1 MNQQLR
7 QRNRPDDAT
16 FIEPSGGILTEQLVS
31 KLRGESCSESA
42 VQPSTF
48 GIGSVGAPTSETE
61 LEEQISAAWE
71 ELVERWDEISRDNAV
86 FSMNVSEARSKWI
99 RRLFEELGF
108 SPEHHQADMT
118 ADGVTAKVDYLGW
131 TPKDAVHA
139 DADVPA
145 TSPPLLH
152 MVQPDPERP
161 LDDGDHHGSNRKS
174 PHDELQTFLNASTD
188 LQWSIVTDGL
198 KLRLLR
204 DYFHTYTRGY
214 VEFDLEN
221 IFTNRNYE
229 DFRAIYRLCHASR
242 FIVDGD
248 GDDATSPL
256 ESLYQVALATGVKVG
271 ENLQSNVVE
280 ALEVLGN
287 GFLTPE
293 IRTALEEGGQDV
305 ADEYYQGLLRVVYR
319 LLFLLFAEQRGM
331 MTDRG
336 DLYTEEYS
344 ISTLRERSERASGR
358 DTQVDLWEGLQVTFR
373 LVGQGRDDGVLSV
386 PGYNGGLFDD
396 SKMAYIDD
404 AVCPNHA
411 LLDAI
416 HKLTHVEQQGYQ
428 QRISY
433 ADLGVDEIGAVYES
447 LLEFTP
453 QYAETAVEIEERK
466 VSSRT
471 FYLDDRGMERKE
483 TGSYYTKPELVDE
496 LIQSALKPTVDDRVD
511 EDASVEE
518 QEEALLSIDV
528 VDPACGSGAFLIAAN
543 NYLGKRLAKIR
554 SGSDYPEKKVV
565 REARRSVVQHCL
577 YGVDLNPMAVEL
589 AKVSLW
595 INSAVK
601 DQPLSFLDHR
611 IKQGNSLIGATRD
624 LIADGVPADA
634 YETSKGR
641 DWHIGND
648 LRKRVR
654 EENKTFTD
662 KSQAQMTLT
671 MGYDEQEHLEIAKR
685 LEGLD
690 EHAISDVERKAELY
704 EQFEESQALKTE
716 RLAHDVWT
724 AAFYWPLDG
733 SVAENP
739 TPSAIQKVRTE
750 GPHDLEKPESDI
762 EEMCA
767 LAREFSETHS
777 FFHWELEFPLVY
789 QKGGFD
795 CVLANPPWERLR
807 FEPAKFFAVSRPDIA
822 NTSTASKRNAMI
834 EELEEE
840 DPELYEEYLTVS
852 EGLEKTTSFIRSS
865 GKYELTGQGNVNTY
879 AVFSELAL
887 QNTSPRGY
895 NGLIVPTGIATD
907 ASTQEYFQK
916 IVEEQQLKSLF
927 DFENSKGIFPAVH
940 RSYKFCLLAQT
951 GKDNPQEEFELA
963 FYLTRVEQLHND
975 DDNRFKLTRNDIER
989 INPNTKN
996 CPTFESAK
1004 DAELILKIHDS
1015 IGAFVVENDDAGNPW
1030 EANIH
1035 RMFHMSD
1042 DSGLF
1047 ESYADLR
1054 GRDFN
1059 RTAQRLE
1066 CGEENLIGLYES
1078 KQTHQYNHRF
1088 STFETSPKDEMD
1100 KGDASRIEKEEL
1112 DNPHKLAT
1120 PRYWIPY
1127 DEYAAKSGQD
1137 WHVVLREI
1145 ARATDRRTAI
1155 FCILPEAATGNS
1167 LNHISGPS
1175 ADEALLLIAAFNSYT
1190 QDFVARQKVG
1200 GTHLNN
1206 FITRQLPIPD
1216 PERFEQI
1223 RYNDAPIG
1231 DRIKELAL
1239 QLTYHAVDL
1248 EEFAREAGYD
1258 SEPFSYTTPN
1268 GRPREEVRFE
1278 LEALM
1283 AHVYGVDAADFE
1295 RLFSTFEQIR
1305 DEELDEYGYYRTRD
1319 EIKQRFEEM
1328 QDDITTTEVIEQ

>member
-1 MNQQLR
+1 MSQQLR

-31 KLRGESCSESA
+31 KLRGESCNESA

-48 GIGSVGAPTSETE
+48 EIGSIEAPTSETE

-118 ADGVTAKVDYLGW
+118 ANSVTAKVDYLGW
-131 TPKDAVHA
+131 TPKEAVHA
-139 DADVPA
+139 GADVPE
-145 TSPPLLH
+145 TPPPLLH
-152 MVQPDPERP
+152 MVQPDPDRP
-161 LDDGDHHGSNRKS
+161 LDDGDHYGSNGKS

-188 LQWSIVTDGL
+188 LQWSIVADGL

-229 DFRAIYRLCHASR
+229 DFRAFYRLCHASR
-242 FIVDGD
+242 FIADGD
-248 GDDATSPL
+248 EDDATSPL

-280 ALEVLGN
+280 ALEILGN

-293 IRTALEEGGQDV
+293 IRTVLEEGSQDV
-305 ADEYYQGLLRVVYR
+305 ADEYYQDLLRVVYR

-331 MTDRG
+331 MADRG

-344 ISTLRERSERASGR
+344 ISTLRERAERASGR

-396 SKMAYIDD
+396 SKLAFIDN
-404 AVCPNHA
+404 ATCPNHA

-466 VSSRT
+466 VSSGT

-511 EDASVEE
+511 EDESPESKEE
-518 QEEALLSIDV
+518 SLLSIDV

-554 SGSDYPEKKVV
+554 SGSDYPEEKVV

-611 IKQGNSLIGATRD
+611 IKQGNSLIGATKE

-654 EENKTFTD
+654 EENKTFSG
-662 KSQAQMTLT
+662 KSQAQMTLG
-671 MGYDEQEHLEIAKR
+671 MSYGEQEHLDIAKR
-685 LEGLD
+685 LEALD

-704 EQFEESQALKTE
+704 EQFEESQALETE

-739 TPSAIQKVRTE
+739 TPSAIQKVRTG
-750 GPHDLEKPESDI
+750 GPHNLENPDSDI

-789 QKGGFD
+789 QEGGFD
-795 CVLANPPWERLR
+795 CVLANPPWEKLN
-807 FEPAKFFAVSRPDIA
+807 FETEKFFVVSRPDIA
-822 NTSTASKRNAMI
+822 SASTASKRSSMI

-840 DPELYEEYLTVS
+840 DPELYEEYQLAS
-852 EGLEKTTSFIRSS
+852 EGAEDAMSFMRNS
-865 GKYELTGQGNVNTY
+865 GRYELTGRGHVNTY
-879 AVFSELAL
+879 ALFTEWAL
-887 QNTSPRGY
+887 KNTNEVGY

-907 ASTQEYFQK
+907 ATTQAFFRK
-916 IVEEQQLKSLF
+916 IVEEQRLKSLY
-927 DFENSKGIFPAVH
+927 DFENSKGMFPAVH
-940 RSYKFCLLAQT
+940 RSFKFCLLTQT
-951 GKDNPQEEFELA
+951 GDKNTQPEFELA
-963 FYLTRVEQLHND
+963 FYLTRISQLHDPANRFELTRGQIEQL
-975 DDNRFKLTRNDIER
+975 
-989 INPNTKN
+989 NPNTKT
-996 CPTFESAK
+996 CPTFTNK
-1004 DAELILKIHDS
+1004 GDKELTLKIYQNTRVLKLEGSDTVS
-1015 IGAFVVENDDAGNPW
+1015 DPNPW
-1030 EANIH
+1030 DITLS
-1035 RMFHMSD
+1035 RMYNMSD
-1042 DSGLF
+1042 DSSLF
-1047 ESYADLR
+1047 STRAELQNN
-1054 GRDFN
+1054 GWELVGNKFVK
-1059 RTAQRLE
+1059 
-1066 CGEENLIGLYES
+1066 ENDTQLPVYES
-1078 KQTHQYNHRF
+1078 KFIHQYDHRYATYENVDPDNTGN
-1088 STFETSPKDEMD
+1088 SALDYIDVDEKDD
-1100 KGDASRIEKEEL
+1100 
-1112 DNPHKLAT
+1112 PQKLVI
-1120 PRYWIPY
+1120 PRYWISDSDY
-1127 DEYAAKSGQD
+1127 KDRNGSR
-1137 WHVVLREI
+1137 WHIAFRRI
-1145 ARATDRRTAI
+1145 ARATDRRTVI
-1155 FCILPEAATGNS
+1155 SSYIPGCPTGK
-1167 LNHISGPS
+1167 LYHINGAS
-1175 ADEALLLIAAFNSYT
+1175 ADESSLLLAAFNSFVLDY
-1190 QDFVARQKVG
+1190 VARQKVG
-1200 GTHLNN
+1200 GTDLSQ
-1206 FITRQLPIPD
+1206 FIFKQLPVPG
-1216 PERFEQI
+1216 PKAFNSLHFSGESAAKRI
-1223 RYNDAPIG
+1223 RDLVN
-1231 DRIKELAL
+1231 
-1239 QLTYHAVDL
+1239 QLTYTAWDL
-1248 EEFAREAGYD
+1248 EKYAKETGIERSPYK
-1258 SEPFSYTTPN
+1258 FSGEERT
-1268 GRPREEVRFE
+1268 REETRFE
-1278 LEALM
+1278 LEALIG
-1283 AHVYGVDAADFE
+1283 HVYGVDADDFD
-1295 RLFSTFEQIR
+1295 RIFDSFKQIKNE
-1305 DEELDEYGYYRTRD
+1305 DLENHGYYRTRD

-1328 QDDITTTEVIEQ
+1328 QDDITTREVTQQ